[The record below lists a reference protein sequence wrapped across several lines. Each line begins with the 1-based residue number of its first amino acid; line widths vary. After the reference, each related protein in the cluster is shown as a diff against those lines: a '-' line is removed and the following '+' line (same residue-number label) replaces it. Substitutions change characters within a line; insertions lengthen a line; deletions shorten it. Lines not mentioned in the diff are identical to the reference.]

1 MRFFEFDVSSI
12 RRAARIAGW
21 LLLAVIA
28 FFSLSPASLRPVTPV
43 GHSSEH
49 FLVHILLGLAFG
61 IGYAKRV
68 WLQSLGLVALIGA
81 IELAQI
87 FVPGRHA
94 RVSDFLIDTGA
105 ACLGIGLVR
114 ICTGLAG
121 KGSRFAASR
130 SRAEP
135 ESTAPSGQN
144 VHG

>member
-1 MRFFEFDVSSI
+1 LRLFELDVSSI
-12 RRAARIAGW
+12 RRAARLAGW

-49 FLVHILLGLAFG
+49 FLVHILLGVAFG
-61 IGYAKRV
+61 IGYAKRI

-94 RVSDFLIDTGA
+94 RLSDFLIDAGA
-105 ACLGIGLVR
+105 TCLGIGLVWIFR
-114 ICTGLAG
+114 DLAG
-121 KGSRFAASR
+121 IGFRLAASTG
-130 SRAEP
+130 RAEP
-135 ESTAPSGQN
+135 ESSASSRQD